1 MSTATTDSAASATMA
16 SAAMAS
22 ATMASAAM
30 ASAGSMETL
39 SETLS
44 VIFNPSYKRFDREYR
59 MESDERSM
67 ATFEEII
74 KELVRAGPQ
83 GDDPYKEEEY
93 NLMDPP
99 LLAALR
105 WLVGMPH
112 RNREW
117 YSSFSNACN
126 KSRSP
131 WHYSGSVLGSDGKQ
145 LFAITSVKCL
155 GGIPHVDPLQDLFKL
170 FFNRLYSSLRRKCPP
185 SDLCACCKQINERQS
200 EYLEEGYP
208 ELPEMDMCAT
218 AHSYPYSA
226 ILLKEY
232 DHDIYPAM
240 VCSGADALKRA
251 IMPPFIDSPT
261 RESLYRG
268 QGARMYGPGGDPDP
282 FTTTWHVSSDIIKAY
297 ARAELIS
304 RSVRGINIEM
314 AQLDRSRCCPAD
326 IAIQSLWHE
335 FFVGPPGAP
344 SKFEEFLADPSTSTA
359 GTVLSACLAAVLYI
373 RPARAAAQA
382 AAAQAAAAQ
391 AAAAQAAAAAN
402 EGNRAV
408 ILFGAHRFGSGCN
421 VLPFLR
427 EHEHRAMGAVCSKV
441 AVAVARQPPWPS
453 LRALAE
459 ELCESDDLRTRLL
472 ARLLLVLTSN

>member
-1 MSTATTDSAASATMA
+1 
-16 SAAMAS
+16 
-22 ATMASAAM
+22 
-30 ASAGSMETL
+30 MERV
-39 SETLS
+39 EK
-44 VIFNPSYKRFDREYR
+44 II
-59 MESDERSM
+59 
-67 ATFEEII
+67 EEI
-74 KELVRAGPQ
+74 LRAGPQ
-83 GDDPYKEEEY
+83 EPDPYNEEKY

-105 WLVGMPH
+105 WLMGMPH
-112 RNREW
+112 RNNIW
-117 YSSFSNACN
+117 YSSLRNACN

-208 ELPEMDMCAT
+208 ELLEMDMCAT
-218 AHSYPYSA
+218 AHLYPYSA
-226 ILLKEY
+226 ILLKGY

-240 VCSGADALKRA
+240 VCSGAAALKRA

-297 ARAELIS
+297 ARADLIS
-304 RSVRGINIEM
+304 RSVHGINIEM

-359 GTVLSACLAAVLYI
+359 GTVLSAGLAAVLYI
-373 RPARAAAQA
+373 QPARAAAA

-391 AAAAQAAAAAN
+391 TAAAAAAAATAQATAAADAN

-408 ILFGAHRFGSGCN
+408 ILFGAQRFGSGCN

-427 EHEHRAMGAVCSKV
+427 EHEHRAIGGVCSKV

-453 LRALAE
+453 LHALAE

-472 ARLLLVLTSN
+472 ARLLLALTCS